1 MRTVLFICTGNT
13 CRSPMAEA
21 VAQRWLDDRH
31 DASNAEDRHLATS
44 AGVSA
49 STGVPVSPET
59 VVALE
64 HLGIAFD
71 GRSKPLSAEMIR
83 QADLVLAM
91 TGAHLRAAESLLDGR
106 ADDEHRTKLR
116 PLDPQGDI
124 EDPIGLGQ
132 EAYDALA
139 RRFVELVP
147 ARLAELL
154 DLSPSR

>member
-1 MRTVLFICTGNT
+1 
-13 CRSPMAEA
+13 MAEA
-21 VAQRWLDDRH
+21 VAQRWLDDQH
-31 DASNAEDRHLATS
+31 AAGLTEDRDLATS

-49 STGVPVSPET
+49 GHDVAVSPET

-64 HLGIAFD
+64 SLGINFD

-91 TGAHLRAAESLLDGR
+91 TRSHLHAAEALLEGD
-106 ADDEHRTKLR
+106 ADAEHRAKLH
-116 PLDPQGDI
+116 PLDAERDI

-132 EAYDALA
+132 EAYDDLA
-139 RRFVELVP
+139 RRFTELVP

>member
-21 VAQRWLDDRH
+21 IAQRWLDEQHTGGRT
-31 DASNAEDRHLATS
+31 EDRDLVTS

-49 STGVPVSPET
+49 GHDVAVSPET

-64 HLGIAFD
+64 SLGIDFD
-71 GRSKPLSAEMIR
+71 ARSKPLSAEMIR

-91 TGAHLRAAESLLDGR
+91 TRSHLRAVESLLDGDADAAHR
-106 ADDEHRTKLR
+106 AKIH
-116 PLDPQGDI
+116 PLDPGGDI

-132 EAYDALA
+132 EAYNELA
-139 RRFVELVP
+139 RRFAELIP